1 MNRVDIKER
10 AKSQL
15 GNSIFAPN
23 WLHAVLAIVVVSI
36 ITGAVGSVP
45 IIGSIVALLIA
56 GPMSA
61 GASFLF
67 LKQARDNEKMYVGDV
82 FKGFSEDFKGNV
94 ILGILSTIYIFLWSL
109 LFMVPGIIKT
119 YAYSMI
125 FYIKSDH
132 PEYDYKMCLDES
144 QRIMN
149 GHKMELFVLQLSFIG
164 WMIVGALCLGIGT
177 FWATAY
183 MSAATAQF
191 YDEIKNN

>member
-1 MNRVDIKER
+1 MNRIDIKER
-10 AKSQL
+10 AKAQL
-15 GNSIFAPN
+15 GNSVFAPN
-23 WLHAVLAIVVVSI
+23 WLYAVLTLVVVSI
-36 ITGAVGSVP
+36 ISGAVGSVP
-45 IIGSIVALLIA
+45 LIGSIVALIIA

-61 GASFLF
+61 GTSFLF
-67 LKQARDNEKMYVGDV
+67 LKQARDHEKMYVGDV
-82 FKGFSEDFKGNV
+82 FKGFSDDFKGNMV
-94 ILGILSTIYIFLWSL
+94 LGILSTIYVFLWSL
-109 LFMVPGIIKT
+109 LFVVPGIIKT

-125 FYIKSDH
+125 FYIKNDH

-177 FWATAY
+177 FWAAAY

-191 YDEIKNN
+191 YEDIKNS